1 MPKFRIKGVA
11 TIRAR
16 SMLFCNGEV
25 LSGKV
30 AVGQRVVAPVG
41 LPPIAAIEFAPL
53 GEPSRHEEPALGFRF
68 TGEAERS
75 NLLRLLPARVDY
87 GMPTL
92 SSARRGLSAVR

>member
-30 AVGQRVVAPVG
+30 AVGQRVVAG
-41 LPPIAAIEFAPL
+41 LPPIAAIEFALL

-75 NLLRLLPARVDY
+75 NLLRLLPARVD
-87 GMPTL
+87 
-92 SSARRGLSAVR
+92 